1 MAGRRRAFTGREPS
15 MVCSAAMDATRFARG
30 MTFDD
35 YVTFTGSSGNLA
47 REGFDVRRFSRVRP
61 RLDWSGYLRERH
73 ARARLTPEQTA
84 AIGWLAAQ
92 PGGPAKVAV
101 IAEEWSSDC
110 RRDLPYLARL
120 AEAGGLELRI
130 FARDGDT
137 MVMKGLPEPGASPNA
152 DLVRA
157 YANEQNGERFATVP
171 VAVFFDRDFNELHR
185 YVEYPAIYHKA
196 RVIGHLRAA
205 RGGESADQARGRA
218 GREIGELLD
227 SPFFDVWAE
236 AGIDEILSALHER
249 LTT

>member
-1 MAGRRRAFTGREPS
+1 MTPE
-15 MVCSAAMDATRFARG
+15 RFARG
-30 MTFDD
+30 MTFDE
-35 YVTFTGSSGNLA
+35 YVAFTGSPANLA

-130 FARDGDT
+130 FPRDGDV
-137 MVMKGLPEPGASPNA
+137 MLMKGLPEPTEGNG
-152 DLVRA
+152 DLVCA
-157 YANEQNGERFATVP
+157 YANEKNSQRWASVP
-171 VAVFFDRDFNELHR
+171 VAVFFTRDFAELYR
-185 YVEYPAIYHKA
+185 YIEYPAIYHKERILGA
-196 RVIGHLRAA
+196 LRAPRA
-205 RGGESADQARGRA
+205 GESEEQTRSRA
-218 GREIGELLD
+218 GRDIGALLE
-227 SPFFDVWAE
+227 SPFPDVWAQ
-236 AGIDEILSALHER
+236 AAVAEILSALHARR
-249 LTT
+249 LTGAAS